1 MKTKIIFIL
10 LLFLVIVSS
19 CKKDYVSSEK
29 VYRLEGHAQKGPFI
43 SGANVTIIELDKN
56 LVPTGKSYF
65 STIDD
70 NAGHFTF
77 PEVKFNSNYI
87 QLKVEGNYYDE
98 VLGGI
103 PINEITLYSIVDIS
117 KDSIINVN
125 LLTHIEQSRVQFLLD
140 KGISFQNAQKQAQ
153 NELLKVF
160 NLEDK
165 GIGNAEQLDI
175 TSPNLDGGVLLLISS
190 IIISNYGT
198 GLEFQEFI
206 SNFVTDFKEDGT
218 IDSES
223 IQEALATGAYVLDV
237 NKITTN
243 LTTKYSDMGKSIK
256 PYEINLLLNQFLS
269 KTKFHN
275 RLSSLFPDTVYGA
288 INLLTLP
295 DSTRIN
301 INLNYCIA
309 INSTDDF
316 LLSNASV
323 FLTSDYNMNFSASG
337 VNWYPDGNTERVG
350 IDMQINKS
358 IIIPFSFS
366 NSGQVFIEVQANC
379 MPFSPIIQ
387 YNRNRTIFW

>member
-165 GIGNAEQLDI
+165 AIGNAEQLDI

-223 IQEALATGAYVLDV
+223 IQEALATGAYVLD
-237 NKITTN
+237 K
-243 LTTKYSDMGKSIK
+243 
-256 PYEINLLLNQFLS
+256 
-269 KTKFHN
+269 
-275 RLSSLFPDTVYGA
+275 
-288 INLLTLP
+288 
-295 DSTRIN
+295 
-301 INLNYCIA
+301 
-309 INSTDDF
+309 
-316 LLSNASV
+316 
-323 FLTSDYNMNFSASG
+323 
-337 VNWYPDGNTERVG
+337 
-350 IDMQINKS
+350 
-358 IIIPFSFS
+358 
-366 NSGQVFIEVQANC
+366 
-379 MPFSPIIQ
+379 
-387 YNRNRTIFW
+387 